1 MTLVSYS
8 QNQEDIILW
17 RALCHVTE
25 GFYIDVG
32 ANDPI
37 DDSVTKLFYDRGW
50 NGINIEPDPVYF
62 AKLTEERPRDHNLSC
77 AAGELDG
84 TTVFYDVDTRG
95 WSTSDAIV
103 GQQYV
108 TREIAK
114 EREVKKLT
122 LDTIIATQEPGEI
135 HFLKID
141 VEGAEAEVLKG
152 LSLNNNRPWV
162 IVIESLDPITK
173 ESRAKEWE
181 SRLLAHNYTLV
192 YFDCLNNYYLAQE
205 HGDLAGAFSAPPNV
219 LDNFTLNSTAELEKR
234 AGQAEQRAVQ
244 AESQF
249 NRTEES

>member
-95 WSTSDAIV
+95 WSTSEDRKS
-103 GQQYV
+103 
-108 TREIAK
+108 TR
-114 EREVKKLT
+114 
-122 LDTIIATQEPGEI
+122 
-135 HFLKID
+135 
-141 VEGAEAEVLKG
+141 
-152 LSLNNNRPWV
+152 
-162 IVIESLDPITK
+162 
-173 ESRAKEWE
+173 
-181 SRLLAHNYTLV
+181 
-192 YFDCLNNYYLAQE
+192 
-205 HGDLAGAFSAPPNV
+205 
-219 LDNFTLNSTAELEKR
+219 LNSSHYCASR
-234 AGQAEQRAVQ
+234 MPSSA
-244 AESQF
+244 
-249 NRTEES
+249 